1 MEQIPT
7 LRHSEVSRA
16 PAATVNGKES
26 CCRREEKYAGTDC
39 LHFISVKSKSWL
51 PALQSCT
58 WKTVATVPVQA

>member
-39 LHFISVKSKSWL
+39 LHFISVKSKS
-51 PALQSCT
+51 
-58 WKTVATVPVQA
+58 